1 MHILKVVLIGVGETL
16 IFQYK
21 TEDRAMSHYLAL
33 RRQGLHQSLDEA
45 ADSAAPFFDLED
57 DYGVRTKIGPYSV
70 ALVMLIDADKMIA
83 GNVTFQLD
91 QNRIAQRVQG
101 SYTGALLTPAGGGGR
116 ILSS

>member
-1 MHILKVVLIGVGETL
+1 VHILKVVLIGVGETL

-33 RRQGLHQSLDEA
+33 RRQSASQSPEEMA
-45 ADSAAPFFDLED
+45 GNVAPFFDLED
-57 DYGVRTKIGPYSV
+57 DYGVRAKIGPYSV
-70 ALVMLIDADKMIA
+70 ALVMVIDADKMIA

-91 QNRIAQRVQG
+91 QHRIAKRAQG
-101 SYTGALLTPAGGGGR
+101 SYTGALLTPAGGAGR